1 MVKVLI
7 IALAVALL
15 LWLLFG
21 RAARRDKPPRREPPR
36 DMRRGGA
43 EDMVSCAH
51 CGVHLP
57 RSEALAARSL
67 HYCSAAHRDARG
79 DAPPP
84 S

>member
-1 MVKVLI
+1 MLKVLI
-7 IALAVALL
+7 IAAAIGLL

-21 RAARRDKPPRREPPR
+21 RANRHGSPPRSGRRDA
-36 DMRRGGA
+36 RGSA
-43 EDMVSCAH
+43 EEMVSCAH

-67 HYCSAAHRDARG
+67 HYCSAAHRDA
-79 DAPPP
+79 PPR

>member
-1 MVKVLI
+1 MLKVLI

-21 RAARRDKPPRREPPR
+21 RTARDGKKPGSGRRDGQ
-36 DMRRGGA
+36 GGA
-43 EDMVSCAH
+43 EEMVTCAH

-67 HYCSAAHRDARG
+67 HYCSAAHRDVKG
-79 DAPPP
+79 DAPPRD
-84 S
+84 

>member
-1 MVKVLI
+1 MLKILI
-7 IALAVALL
+7 ITVAVALL

-21 RAARRDKPPRREPPR
+21 RSARNGQPPRGGRG
-36 DMRRGGA
+36 DARGGA
-43 EDMVSCAH
+43 EEMVTCAQ

-67 HYCSAAHRDARG
+67 HYCSAAHRDA
-79 DAPPP
+79 PPR